1 MPATTTTIRPEHPDQ
16 QPEPRH
22 RSLQGALDRVA
33 QQFGPSIVA
42 TPNGAT
48 TTPPAVIPTGSLA
61 LDHALGVGGLPKG
74 RITEVYGPEGVGKTT
89 LALSVLAQAQRAGG
103 TGVFI
108 DTEHALDLAWAA
120 TAGVDRQRLLLCQP
134 TSGEQALQVA
144 SLLIGSGEVAVVVID
159 SIAGLVPQAELD
171 GQIGQQH
178 PGAQANLLSQALRQ
192 LAGPIA
198 RNQVAVV
205 ATNQLR
211 QRAGTPGQALYTA
224 GGRALG
230 YWASVRLHL
239 HQPTGMTKHDGVV
252 GVRVRV
258 QVTKNKLA
266 PAWQTAEVEVHGD
279 HGLSSEASL
288 LDLGL
293 EAGLLTQRGA
303 SVSYGRAQLGRGRP
317 AARRH
322 LRDHPELATRLER
335 ELRSRL
341 NGTPTPT
348 VEAAAS

>member
-1 MPATTTTIRPEHPDQ
+1 
-16 QPEPRH
+16 
-22 RSLQGALDRVA
+22 
-33 QQFGPSIVA
+33 
-42 TPNGAT
+42 
-48 TTPPAVIPTGSLA
+48 
-61 LDHALGVGGLPKG
+61 
-74 RITEVYGPEGVGKTT
+74 
-89 LALSVLAQAQRAGG
+89 
-103 TGVFI
+103 
-108 DTEHALDLAWAA
+108 
-120 TAGVDRQRLLLCQP
+120 
-134 TSGEQALQVA
+134 LQVA

-159 SIAGLVPQAELD
+159 SVAGLVPQAELA
-171 GQIGQQH
+171 GQIGDQH
-178 PGAQANLLSQALRQ
+178 PGAQANLFSQALRQ

-211 QRAGTPGQALYTA
+211 QRAGVPGQALYTA

-239 HQPTGMTKHDGVV
+239 HLPTSVTKHDGVIST
-252 GVRVRV
+252 RVRV

-266 PAWQTAEVEVHGD
+266 PALQTAELEVHGD
-279 HGLSSEASL
+279 HGLSGEASL

-293 EAGLLTQRGA
+293 ETGLLTQRGTCI
-303 SVSYGRAQLGRGRP
+303 SYGSAQLGRSRQ

-335 ELRSRL
+335 ELRTRL
-341 NGTPTPT
+341 VPIPTAT

>member
-1 MPATTTTIRPEHPDQ
+1 MPATIIRPDPAQHPARDQ
-16 QPEPRH
+16 G
-22 RSLQGALDRVA
+22 LQTALAAVTE
-33 QQFGPSIVA
+33 QFGPSVVA
-42 TPNGAT
+42 TSNGNA

-61 LDHALGVGGLPKG
+61 LDHALGVGGLPRG
-74 RITEVYGPEGVGKTT
+74 RITEIYGPEGVGKTT

-103 TGVFI
+103 AGVFI
-108 DTEHALDLAWAA
+108 DTEHALDLHWAA
-120 TAGVDRQRLLLCQP
+120 TTGVDTHRLLLCQP
-134 TSGEQALQVA
+134 ESGEQALQVA

-159 SIAGLVPQAELD
+159 SIAGLVPEVELA
-171 GQIGQQH
+171 GSIGDQH

-198 RNQVAVV
+198 RHQVAVV

-211 QRAGTPGQALYTA
+211 QQAGVPGQALYTA

-230 YWASVRLHL
+230 YWASVRLQL
-239 HQPTGMTKHDGVV
+239 EQPTSVTKQNGVI

-266 PAWQTAEVEVHGD
+266 PAWQACELEVHGD
-279 HGLSSEASL
+279 HGLSGETSL

-293 EAGLLTQRGA
+293 ETGVLTQRGA
-303 SVSYGRAQLGRGRP
+303 WVSYGSVPLGRGRQ

-322 LRDHPELATRLER
+322 LRDHPELAARLER
-335 ELRSRL
+335 ELRRRL
-341 NGTPTPT
+341 HGTPT
-348 VEAAAS
+348 VAAPAS